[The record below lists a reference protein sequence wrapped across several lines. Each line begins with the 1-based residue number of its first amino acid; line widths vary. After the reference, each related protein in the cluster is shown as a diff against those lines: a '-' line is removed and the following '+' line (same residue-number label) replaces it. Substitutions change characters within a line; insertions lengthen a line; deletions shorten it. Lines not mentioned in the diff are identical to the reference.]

1 MACDFCYSANQK
13 AFPAEVNIHF
23 PGLSELDKPTV
34 WVFPLLLICLDC
46 GLAIFTIDKSDLR
59 ALAETDSDGQSK
71 PMAA

>member
-1 MACDFCYSANQK
+1 MPCDFCYSANQK

-59 ALAETDSDGQSK
+59 ALAEADSHGRSK
-71 PMAA
+71 RMAA